1 MSSSVRFRSSR
12 LFFLA
17 LLAGSLMYLS
27 EYKYWFTMKD
37 YRVEAQS
44 QVLEQRFWEIFPIR
58 CLTFWPYFLKD
69 GKTVGEFL
77 ERDMPVTVETKMEGL
92 GTFRTKI
99 QWLSAWVKIDWQGK
113 IWCISRDGRMW
124 SFDLFKR
131 ARQNDDEAGKL
142 IWRIPDGGEFL
153 NIEGLT
159 GVFKSPIST
168 APIASFLDEFS
179 GCEWFSAAT
188 DIAWERR
195 AGMDLFTLKLS
206 HGGQKFELYLQRE
219 KYLGQD
225 VGAMIDSLFS
235 MLINEGGNHIID
247 ATYEGKIL
255 LRRL

>member
-1 MSSSVRFRSSR
+1 MFRVRVRSSR
-12 LFFLA
+12 LFLLA
-17 LLAGSLMYLS
+17 LLAGSAMYLS

-44 QVLEQRFWEIFPIR
+44 QVLERRFWEIFPRR

-69 GKTVGEFL
+69 GKGVGEFL
-77 ERDMPVTVETKMEGL
+77 ERDMPVTVETNMEGL
-92 GTFRTKI
+92 GVFRTKI
-99 QWLSAWVKIDWQGK
+99 KWLSVWVKIDWRGK
-113 IWCISRDGRMW
+113 IWCVSRDGRMW
-124 SFDLFKR
+124 ASDLFKH
-131 ARQNDDEAGKL
+131 DVEAGKL
-142 IWRIPDGGEFL
+142 VWKVPDGGDPIS
-153 NIEGLT
+153 IESLT

-168 APIASFLDEFS
+168 KPIASFLDEFN

-188 DIAWERR
+188 DVTWERR

-206 HGGQKFELYLQRE
+206 RGGQKFELYLQRD
-219 KYLGQD
+219 KYAGQD

-235 MLINEGGNHIID
+235 MLISEGGNHIID